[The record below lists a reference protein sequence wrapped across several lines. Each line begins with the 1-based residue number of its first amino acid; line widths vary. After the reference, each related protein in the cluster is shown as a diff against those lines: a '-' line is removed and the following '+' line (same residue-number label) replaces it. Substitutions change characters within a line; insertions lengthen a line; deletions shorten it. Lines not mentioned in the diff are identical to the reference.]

1 MTCSAVSPS
10 FAAVERVWAA
20 MARDQA
26 EVSVFLTPQWHA
38 SWWERFG
45 GGLDLRLLVVGG
57 EASPLGIAPMCYAD
71 GTLSF
76 LGGTDLVDY
85 HDFVFGA
92 SDPARF
98 FAEAARCIDAEEWR
112 TLDLTSIRETSPT
125 LEHLPGLLRERG
137 YRVSI
142 EREDTAPGLALPA
155 SWDDYLAR
163 LTKKDRHELRRKLR
177 RLERADGY
185 RLVLSEPG
193 SLAADVGALIDLMR
207 ESHEEKRGFM
217 APEREAFFRGMALEM
232 SEAGMLRLFS
242 LEVNGQTASA
252 AVCFDFMGR
261 RLLYNSGYSVAMREY
276 SAGLLLKAL
285 TIRHAIDEGLVYYD
299 FLRGDEPYKYDLGAA
314 DVLLY
319 RVRAER

>member
-10 FAAVERVWAA
+10 FAAVERVWSAL
-20 MARDQA
+20 ARDQA
-26 EVSVFLTPQWHA
+26 ETSAFLTPQWHA
-38 SWWERFG
+38 AWWERFG
-45 GGLDLRLLVVGG
+45 GGLDLRLLVVGD

-76 LGGTDLVDY
+76 LGGSDLVDY
-85 HDFVFGA
+85 HDFLFGA

-98 FAEAARCIDAEEWR
+98 FAEAVRCIDAEEWR

-125 LEHLPGLLRERG
+125 LAHLPDLLRGRG
-137 YRVSI
+137 YRVTV
-142 EREDTAPGLALPA
+142 EREDTAPGLPLPS

-177 RLERADGY
+177 RLERAGDC

-193 SLAADVGALIDLMR
+193 SLAADVGALIDMML

-217 APEREAFFRGMALEM
+217 APEREAFFRSMALEM
-232 SEAGMLRLFS
+232 NEAGMLRLFS
-242 LEVNGQTASA
+242 LEVDGQIASA

-261 RLLYNSGYSVAMREY
+261 RLLYNSGYRLALREY
-276 SAGLLLKAL
+276 SVGLLLKAL
-285 TIRHAIDEGLVYYD
+285 TIRHAIDEGLAYYD

>member
-26 EVSVFLTPQWHA
+26 EASVFLTPQWHA

-45 GGLDLRLLVVGG
+45 GGLDLRLLVVGD

-92 SDPARF
+92 SDPGRF
-98 FAEAARCIDAEEWR
+98 FAEAARCLDAEEWR

-125 LEHLPGLLRERG
+125 LEHLPGLLRGRG
-137 YRVSI
+137 YNVTI

-155 SWDDYLAR
+155 SWDDYLAG

-193 SLAADVGALIDLMR
+193 ALAADVGALIDLMR

-242 LEVNGQTASA
+242 LKVNGQTASA

-261 RLLYNSGYSVAMREY
+261 RLLYNSGYNVAMREY

-285 TIRHAIDEGLVYYD
+285 TIRHAIDEGLAYYD
-299 FLRGDEPYKYDLGAA
+299 FLRGDEPYKYDLGAS

-319 RVRAER
+319 HIRAER